1 MKCFNIDNDLY
12 GYFEHFYETGFSH
25 IKYIL
30 KIYF

>member
-25 IKYIL
+25 IKYI
-30 KIYF
+30 KYDK